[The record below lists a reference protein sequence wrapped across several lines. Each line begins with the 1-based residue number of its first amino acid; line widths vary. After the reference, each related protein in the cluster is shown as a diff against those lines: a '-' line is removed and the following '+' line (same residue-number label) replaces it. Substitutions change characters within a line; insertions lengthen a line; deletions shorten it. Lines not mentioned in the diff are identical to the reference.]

1 MDINKAS
8 IGAVLEGIIAS
19 SDAELDRMDQAA
31 LEGFW
36 HFRWNENASLEW
48 NLYKFHD
55 MLKLYAGF
63 CRRWEERKNGT
74 SCVVERVRDRY
85 LIPKI
90 RELAARLQGA
100 RAEPSEAWLPIETA
114 PKDGSE
120 VFFLVP
126 DDKPQQVV
134 CRWANEWG
142 EHACW
147 RYADDNLCEIAPEGP
162 VSATHW
168 RPIFAL
174 PSALA
179 Q

>member
-1 MDINKAS
+1 MRLRALHVPPVWVVSSGNVGISAPEETMDIDKAAMAAEPR
-8 IGAVLEGIIAS
+8 GTNAS
-19 SDAELDRMDQAA
+19 SDAA
-31 LEGFW
+31 
-36 HFRWNENASLEW
+36 
-48 NLYKFHD
+48 
-55 MLKLYAGF
+55 
-63 CRRWEERKNGT
+63 
-74 SCVVERVRDRY
+74 
-85 LIPKI
+85 
-90 RELAARLQGA
+90 LAARLQGA
-100 RAEPSEAWLPIETA
+100 KTECLEAWLPIETA

-162 VSATHW
+162 VGATHW